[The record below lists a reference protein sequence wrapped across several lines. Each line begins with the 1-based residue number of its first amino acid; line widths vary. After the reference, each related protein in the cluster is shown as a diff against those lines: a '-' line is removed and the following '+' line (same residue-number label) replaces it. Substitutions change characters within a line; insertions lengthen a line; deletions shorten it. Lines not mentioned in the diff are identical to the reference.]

1 MIDDQAPTIEPDTP
15 TPITDSPPT
24 HPRQPSS
31 TGPVN
36 GHEIIAEWDSV
47 AEGAERIIA
56 AQTLPIEIVSDVL
69 SHEADIRGALS
80 AGRPPKAAWMAALN
94 LGHSRL
100 TERLGHL
107 GELTIIDGEDCI
119 TVGSGKPATIVE
131 IDHRAQRPSPK
142 WFVCFW
148 MRTRRPVF
156 RSVSRIP

>member
-56 AQTLPIEIVSDVL
+56 AQTLPIEIVVTCS
-69 SHEADIRGALS
+69 
-80 AGRPPKAAWMAALN
+80 PTK
-94 LGHSRL
+94 L
-100 TERLGHL
+100 T
-107 GELTIIDGEDCI
+107 
-119 TVGSGKPATIVE
+119 SGVRWAP
-131 IDHRAQRPSPK
+131 DDR
-142 WFVCFW
+142 
-148 MRTRRPVF
+148 RRPRGWRLLILV
-156 RSVSRIP
+156 IPA